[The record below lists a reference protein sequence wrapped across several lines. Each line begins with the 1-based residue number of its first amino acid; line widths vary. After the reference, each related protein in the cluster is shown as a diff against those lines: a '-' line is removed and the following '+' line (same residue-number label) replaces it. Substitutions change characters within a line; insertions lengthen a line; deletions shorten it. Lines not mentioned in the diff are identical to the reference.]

1 MHCISYI
8 IWLEVLFHT
17 FAYSLTNLFK
27 LRPEILKLKKKTNKK
42 TNWKKK
48 KKKSPESQIQ
58 RQLNPKVF
66 SIFIE
71 LKSGYMLSVLHN
83 IKQA

>member
-1 MHCISYI
+1 MLKEIKRRNQVVYPRYMHCISYI

-48 KKKSPESQIQ
+48 KKKA
-58 RQLNPKVF
+58 LKV
-66 SIFIE
+66 
-71 LKSGYMLSVLHN
+71 KSKDN
-83 IKQA
+83 